1 MFLFYSL
8 GGEGRKNSFV
18 TPPRRLPA
26 TQTRLN
32 FAPPGHGCMYLELP
46 KMMVSRCPPPLLPL
60 WVTKVQIF
68 SAGGACMPKNRL
80 GSPIVSLPH
89 RKKETPFLK
98 SELTA
103 LASGA
108 ARIFPSTKGFLGGRN
123 LTKTPFDQKYCSG
136 VQIKKQQ

>member
-46 KMMVSRCPPPLLPL
+46 KMMVSRCPPPSPL
-60 WVTKVQIF
+60 GHQSTNLFRRWSMHAKEQTWQPYRIITAQKERNP
-68 SAGGACMPKNRL
+68 GGYL
-80 GSPIVSLPH
+80 
-89 RKKETPFLK
+89 PFLK

-136 VQIKKQQ
+136 V

>member
-46 KMMVSRCPPPLLPL
+46 KMMVSRCPPPSPLGHQSTNLFRRWSMHAKEQTWQPYRIITAQKERNPVLKKRTDRPRLRRHADISFHERLL
-60 WVTKVQIF
+60 
-68 SAGGACMPKNRL
+68 G
-80 GSPIVSLPH
+80 
-89 RKKETPFLK
+89 RKK
-98 SELTA
+98 
-103 LASGA
+103 
-108 ARIFPSTKGFLGGRN
+108 
-123 LTKTPFDQKYCSG
+123 FDKNA
-136 VQIKKQQ
+136 I